1 MLKIFKKCDRL
12 YNCFILFYILRCKN
26 NYIFLYT
33 KIFQKIFKISIKYM
47 LNYILNIKIIKYNF
61 LSLNSVEK
69 ILNSFFMSLF
79 KIYILFVMQWNLYPD
94 I

>member
-1 MLKIFKKCDRL
+1 
-12 YNCFILFYILRCKN
+12 
-26 NYIFLYT
+26 
-33 KIFQKIFKISIKYM
+33 M